1 MKKKIITLA
10 LAVVMCLSVMTS
22 VTATDTLNRVA
33 STIPGT
39 DIEYNYVENVTVQIP
54 GTEVTYELTGVYEK
68 VGLAYQDNVAVYED
82 GNWIHEVDFPVY
94 RFAFLE
100 NGGELII
107 KQDGE
112 YVFWFGVAGDEGG
125 YGDGLL
131 IECKKDDVYSPS
143 FDFPQDRNSS
153 NMTRDAGVVK
163 NPKIETNRYE
173 TYIYDDGS
181 CKSGSDYEGI
191 CLAKV
196 EFWFGYGGE
205 CANGEKHPYDLISFE
220 YGEYW
225 NPIYQEFNHGVVT
238 ADVEKIDISLLDV
251 NYEETMDYNIIEG
264 ANSVVNSDENALSIK
279 VDGDFDKFTGV
290 KVDGEFVDSSN
301 YTATEGSTII
311 GFKADYL
318 KTLDA
323 GEHTVSV
330 VFTDGE
336 ATTKFEIKED
346 KNTTTADK
354 NESNDNLVTDVEIP
368 NTDYNTSV
376 TPVFVAMAISGMAL
390 IGLKKKSK

>member
-22 VTATDTLNRVA
+22 VTAASNLNRVA

-68 VGLAYQDNVAVYED
+68 VGLVYQDNVAVYED

-107 KQDGE
+107 NQDGE

-131 IECKKDDVYSPS
+131 IECKKDDVYSHS
-143 FDFPQDRNSS
+143 FDFPKDSNSS
-153 NMTRDAGVVK
+153 NMTRDGGIVE
-163 NPKIETNRYE
+163 NPKIHTARYE

-181 CKSGSDYEGI
+181 CKSGSDYEGVCI
-191 CLAKV
+191 AKV

-225 NPIYQEFNHGVVT
+225 NPIYQEFNDGVVP
-238 ADVEKIDISLLDV
+238 ADIEKIDISLLDI
-251 NYEETMDYNIIEG
+251 NYEETKDYSIIGG
-264 ANSVVNSDENALSIK
+264 ANSVVNSNALTIK
-279 VDGDFDKFTGV
+279 ADGDFDKFTGV
-290 KVDGEFVDSSN
+290 KVDGELVDSSN
-301 YTATEGSTII
+301 YTATEGSTVIE
-311 GFKADYL
+311 FKADYL

-336 ATTKFEIKED
+336 ATTKFEITED
-346 KNTTTADK
+346 KNSNNTDK
-354 NESNDNLVTDVEIP
+354 NENNKPVTDVVIP

-376 TPVFVAMAISGMAL
+376 AAAFVAMTTSGAAL
-390 IGLKKKSK
+390 VGLKKRK

>member
-22 VTATDTLNRVA
+22 VTAASNLNRVA

-68 VGLAYQDNVAVYED
+68 VGLVYED
-82 GNWIHEVDFPVY
+82 GVEFYNDGDMRANEVDYPVY

-100 NGGELII
+100 NGGELKIN
-107 KQDGE
+107 QHGE
-112 YVFWFGVAGDEGG
+112 YAFWFGVDGDDGG
-125 YGDGLL
+125 YGDGRS
-131 IECKKDDVYSPS
+131 IECQKDNVYSHSYDYPE
-143 FDFPQDRNSS
+143 DREKS
-153 NMTRDAGVVK
+153 NKTRDAGTVE
-163 NPKIETNRYE
+163 NPKIHTTTYE

-181 CKSGSDYEGI
+181 CKSSYDYEGG

-196 EFWFGYGGE
+196 EFWFGYGGK
-205 CANGEKHPYDLISFE
+205 CANGVEHPYDLISFKFGQYWHTTDE
-220 YGEYW
+220 CYYYG
-225 NPIYQEFNHGVVT
+225 
-238 ADVEKIDISLLDV
+238 DVPAEIEKIDISLLDI
-251 NYEETMDYNIIEG
+251 NYEEPKDYSIIEG
-264 ANSVVNSDENALSIK
+264 ANSVVNSNALKIK
-279 VDGDFDKFTGV
+279 ADGEFSKFTGV
-290 KVDGEFVDSSN
+290 KVDGEIVDSSN

-311 GFKADYL
+311 EFKADYL

-336 ATTKFEIKED
+336 AITKFEIVED
-346 KNTTTADK
+346 KNTNNNTDK
-354 NESNDNLVTDVEIP
+354 NENNDNLVTDVEIP

-376 TPVFVAMAISGMAL
+376 AAAFVAMSLSGVAL
-390 IGLKKKSK
+390 VGLKKKK

>member
-68 VGLAYQDNVAVYED
+68 VGIVYED
-82 GNWIHEVDFPVY
+82 NIPVY
-94 RFAFLE
+94 RFSFLE
-100 NGGELII
+100 DGGKVIF
-107 KQDGE
+107 KTNGE
-112 YVFWFGVAGDEGG
+112 YLAGEMYRAEWGAEW
-125 YGDGLL
+125 GDG
-131 IECKKDDVYSPS
+131 IGFEAQINDIYDAYPDNSNGTVHVYSLMTS
-143 FDFPQDRNSS
+143 IFDDN
-153 NMTRDAGVVK
+153 
-163 NPKIETNRYE
+163 
-173 TYIYDDGS
+173 S
-181 CKSGSDYEGI
+181 CKPSSDGA
-191 CLAKV
+191 CVARV
-196 EFWFGYGGE
+196 EFYFGYGGE
-205 CANGEKHPYDLISFE
+205 CNNGYNYPYDLISFE
-220 YGEYW
+220 YGQYW
-225 NPIYQEFNHGVVT
+225 DIYDECYYYGDIP
-238 ADVEKIDISLLDV
+238 AEIEKIDISLLDV
-251 NYEETMDYNIIEG
+251 NYEEPKDYSIIEG
-264 ANSVVNSDENALSIK
+264 ANSVVNLNTLTIK
-279 VDGDFDKFTGV
+279 ADGDFDKFTGV
-290 KVDGEFVDSSN
+290 KVDGELVDSSN

-311 GFKADYL
+311 EFKADYL

-346 KNTTTADK
+346 KNTNATDK
-354 NESNDNLVTDVEIP
+354 NENDDNLVTDVEIP
-368 NTDYNTSV
+368 NTDYNTSI

>member
-10 LAVVMCLSVMTS
+10 LAVVMCLSVITS
-22 VTATDTLNRVA
+22 VTAASNLNRVA

-68 VGLAYQDNVAVYED
+68 VGLVYQDHVAVYED

-100 NGGELII
+100 SGGILKIN
-107 KQDGE
+107 QSGE
-112 YVFWFGVAGDEGG
+112 YAAWFGVSGDEGG
-125 YGDGLL
+125 YGDGASVNFQ
-131 IECKKDDVYSPS
+131 ENEEFAHS
-143 FDFPQDRNSS
+143 FNYPEERTVKMQ
-153 NMTRDAGVVK
+153 TRDAGIVE
-163 NPKIETNRYE
+163 NPKIETKRYE

-181 CKSGSDYEGI
+181 CKSGSDYEGVCI
-191 CLAKV
+191 AKV

-225 NPIYQEFNHGVVT
+225 NPIYQEFNYGVVP
-238 ADVEKIDISLLDV
+238 ADIEKIDISLLDV
-251 NYEETMDYNIIEG
+251 NYEEMKDYSIIEG
-264 ANSVVNSDENALSIK
+264 ANSVVNENALTIK
-279 VDGDFDKFTGV
+279 ADGDFDKFTGV
-290 KVDGEFVDSSN
+290 KVDGELVDSSN

-311 GFKADYL
+311 EFKADYL

-336 ATTKFEIKED
+336 AATKFEITED
-346 KNTTTADK
+346 KKTNNTDK
-354 NESNDNLVTDVEIP
+354 NENNKPVTDVVIP

-376 TPVFVAMAISGMAL
+376 AAAFVAMATSGTAL

>member
-10 LAVVMCLSVMTS
+10 LAVVMCLSVITS

-54 GTEVTYELTGVYEK
+54 GTDVTFELQKVAETVYVDYDEDSDFPIYTFLFYEK
-68 VGLAYQDNVAVYED
+68 DGIAKVNQSGEWLLCSAYAYAEEAGDGMWFDINDGKTFSHFAWCTPDEDPDEEAAKSPWSFSETSILLDNSCKHNYDASIDTPIATIVFMFSNGTYDITPKKFSEKKNIQD
-82 GNWIHEVDFPVY
+82 
-94 RFAFLE
+94 FAFVE
-100 NGGELII
+100 ESFYTII
-107 KQDGE
+107 D
-112 YVFWFGVAGDEGG
+112 
-125 YGDGLL
+125 
-131 IECKKDDVYSPS
+131 
-143 FDFPQDRNSS
+143 
-153 NMTRDAGVVK
+153 
-163 NPKIETNRYE
+163 
-173 TYIYDDGS
+173 
-181 CKSGSDYEGI
+181 
-191 CLAKV
+191 
-196 EFWFGYGGE
+196 
-205 CANGEKHPYDLISFE
+205 
-220 YGEYW
+220 
-225 NPIYQEFNHGVVT
+225 
-238 ADVEKIDISLLDV
+238 
-251 NYEETMDYNIIEG
+251 G
-264 ANSVVNSDENALSIK
+264 ANSVVNENALTIK
-279 VDGDFDKFTGV
+279 ADGDFDKFTGV

-311 GFKADYL
+311 EFKADYL

-346 KNTTTADK
+346 KDTNTTDK
-354 NESNDNLVTDVEIP
+354 NENDDNLVTDVEIP